1 MAERALDVWCF
12 GELAGHLTDALDGPS
27 FTYTREWIERN
38 RPPLSQSL
46 PLTAAF
52 VPGAAAAF
60 FGGLLPEGTPR
71 QTLARQLGVSADND
85 FSLLAALGGDTAGAI
100 SVVVP
105 GDAPPDT
112 RSHDVRWLDDA
123 ELAAEIHDLPIRPMH
138 ADDEGEYRL
147 SLAGAQDK
155 LPVVVGPD
163 GRVGLTRGGAPS
175 THIMKTP
182 IAGLEHTVANE
193 ALCLD
198 LGRRL
203 NIPTVTAAPR
213 HVGDTECLLVER
225 YDREAH
231 AGGVVDRLHQEDFC
245 QALGVPTARKYQ
257 AEGGPTLADCFA
269 LVRRASSLPARDVV
283 RLLDDIVLSFLV
295 ANHDAHGKN
304 YSLLYTRDGT
314 GVAPAYDVLSTF
326 VYRGARRMSRKMAM
340 SIGGEY
346 RADYVAERHL
356 DRLLNE
362 AGVAPAAARR
372 RIAELAARAPD
383 EAAAARAALAGH
395 EWDAPILGRIV
406 DMVAQRAGWLAE
418 LARPKAGRVTVGAP
432 GAVTTGATVDAPVVS
447 APDIH
452 GAAVRF
458 TPVLQRLWDAI
469 IAIDLQDDDESRA
482 AAARALDEAVD
493 EFNTAFDALSAV
505 IWECIGAVD
514 AGTGTPD
521 VVGLAPVWRAVASQL
536 HKILRRTTEETPALH
551 RVSDLAPWA
560 GIMATALERLE
571 VADRAAKE
579 WDARLAAF
587 GIPEAEH
594 DEVRDE

>member
-12 GELAGHLTDALDGPS
+12 GELAGVLTDVENGPS
-27 FTYTREWIERN
+27 FAYTREWVERN

-46 PLTAAF
+46 PLSAEFA
-52 VPGAAAAF
+52 PGAAAAF

-100 SVVVP
+100 SLVAS
-105 GDAPPDT
+105 GGSPPDAEA
-112 RSHDVRWLDDA
+112 HDVRWLDDA
-123 ELAAEIHDLPIRPMH
+123 ELAAEIHDLPMRPMH

-203 NIPTVTAAPR
+203 GIPTVMATPR

-245 QALGVPTARKYQ
+245 QALGIPTARKYQ
-257 AEGGPTLADCFA
+257 AEGGPSLADCFA
-269 LVRRASSLPARDVV
+269 LVRRASTVPARDVV

-304 YSLLYTRDGT
+304 YSLLYTREGT

-346 RADYVAERHL
+346 RSAYVAERHF
-356 DRLLNE
+356 DRLLDE

-372 RIAELAARAPD
+372 RIAELAARAAD
-383 EAAAARAALAGH
+383 EASAARAALAEYG
-395 EWDAPILGRIV
+395 WDAPVLGRIV
-406 DMVAQRAGWLAE
+406 DTVSQRAGWLAE
-418 LARPKAGRVTVGAP
+418 LGRPRS
-432 GAVTTGATVDAPVVS
+432 TTGPAMSSEILAGVPAGELNLVVADMHASVTRTNAALSRLREAFAVFAELEGATPPHSVAQE
-447 APDIH
+447 
-452 GAAVRF
+452 
-458 TPVLQRLWDAI
+458 L
-469 IAIDLQDDDESRA
+469 DD
-482 AAARALDEAVD
+482 AVD
-493 EFNTAFDALSAV
+493 EFNTSFDADAEV
-505 IWECIGAVD
+505 IWRAIGGIESGDWGTAAVVEFV
-514 AGTGTPD
+514 P
-521 VVGLAPVWRAVASQL
+521 LWRTNARYLGRFVQM
-536 HKILRRTTEETPALH
+536 TTEIADIARRADHQP
-551 RVSDLAPWA
+551 SW
-560 GIMATALERLE
+560 GIVATALERLR
-571 VADRAAKE
+571 VAGEAVNE
-579 WDARLAAF
+579 WDTRLTALGMPAA
-587 GIPEAEH
+587 E
-594 DEVRDE
+594 DVDDQ